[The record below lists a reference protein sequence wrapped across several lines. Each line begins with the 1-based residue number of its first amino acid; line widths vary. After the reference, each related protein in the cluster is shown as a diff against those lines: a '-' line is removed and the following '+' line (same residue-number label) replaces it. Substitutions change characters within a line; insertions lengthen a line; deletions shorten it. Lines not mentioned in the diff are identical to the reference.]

1 MTPDPILVTAALNQN
16 FQLFCGEDKV
26 VSVDMTGYDL
36 ATVTSL
42 EWKLARS
49 PYSMDA
55 DILITK
61 VQSDG
66 IAVAGMSLEI
76 TIDAEDTFGLKP
88 DLYYHE
94 LKLVEADGK
103 IKVAMTGNVVLR
115 MSLSQ

>member
-26 VSVDMTGYDL
+26 ITVDMTGYDL

-42 EWKLARS
+42 TWHLALS
-49 PYSMDA
+49 PYAVDQE
-55 DILITK
+55 ILITK

-66 IAVAGMSLEI
+66 IAVAGTSLDV
-76 TIDAEDTFGLKP
+76 TIDAEDTIGLKP